1 MYILIFLQKK
11 IFIDTFSPLC
21 FQILQECFESQ
32 DIGKL
37 QEAIG
42 SLPVEEARRHMKR

>member
-1 MYILIFLQKK
+1 MQYKL
-11 IFIDTFSPLC
+11 FIYTFSPIHFL
-21 FQILQECFESQ
+21 QILQECFESQ

-42 SLPVEEARRHMKR
+42 TLPVEEARHHMKR